1 MRLKPAI
8 FVLIGLLIQAGAFS
22 PAHAQKTYT
31 RISLEDFERSLGALS
46 QDMNEEYL
54 EILED
59 LQDVL
64 SDYGEYLDDLAEEEP
79 DHQFPTFD
87 RLQKNL
93 KEGDYLGDPEK
104 LLSDINDVIDEIKE
118 VESRH
123 RALYNTNSPKCCR
136 LPRSLRKELVSTY
149 EIIEDYT
156 DQYGGA
162 MLRGGQLRTYI
173 DATKEYLQAL
183 DSQGDLAKLFDENP
197 ELLRTLE
204 ALKALNLN
212 DYIDLESLKEL
223 RNVKLPVA
231 PRPPE
236 PPEPPVVIIDRGDGT
251 RWVTPAPKGR
261 VGAQHQSQGIV
272 LVGDRARTIEIEN
285 HTGQIVIT
293 GAETDQI
300 TATYW
305 IEVSASSR
313 EKEKEFID
321 RATLAVGDDGRK
333 YFVSVDL
340 PRLSDLRTDLIKS
353 VLVVEVPAS
362 NPILCHN
369 SFGEVEVRSL
379 KNMLTVEAENSSV
392 NVADIKG
399 KVTIENR
406 MGPITLTGISGDV
419 NVANAYAPIHL
430 ADCRGRLKLINE
442 YGQIELADCRGQV
455 EIDNTGEIS
464 VVDHAGNI
472 VIENQYGT
480 IELESIHGDLSV
492 RGGYQ
497 PIQVS
502 GIDGT
507 VALENVY
514 SEISAD
520 NIRGRLS
527 ITNDHG
533 PVYIED
539 LDGPVDVFNRS
550 GNTSIVLTPD
560 FKGGSQITSDA
571 GTVTI
576 SFSSQPNL
584 VLALSCDGGAI
595 TSSLPI
601 SVKTRNYTKTAE
613 LVLGEGGDRLEVSAT
628 GSSIIIQGR

>member
-8 FVLIGLLIQAGAFS
+8 LVLTGLLIQVGAFA
-22 PAHAQKTYT
+22 PAYGQQRY
-31 RISLEDFERSLGALS
+31 REISLGDFERSLGALS

-64 SDYGEYLDDLAEEEP
+64 NDYSEYLDDLAKEDP

-87 RLQKNL
+87 RLQRNL
-93 KEGDYLGDPEK
+93 KEGEYLGDPEK

-123 RALYNTNSPKCCR
+123 RARYNTNSPKCCR

-156 DQYGGA
+156 DQYGA
-162 MLRGGQLRTYI
+162 SLLRDGQLKKYI
-173 DATKEYLQAL
+173 EATKEYLLAA
-183 DSQGDLAKLFDENP
+183 DSLGDLARIFDENP

-204 ALKALNLN
+204 ALQALKLT
-212 DYIDLESLKEL
+212 DYKDLESLKKL
-223 RNVKLPVA
+223 RSIRTPVA
-231 PRPPE
+231 PMPPE
-236 PPEPPVVIIDRGDGT
+236 PPDVIIDLGSGT
-251 RWVTPAPKGR
+251 RWVTPAPKGK
-261 VGAQHQSQGIV
+261 VGAQHQSRGIV
-272 LVGDRARTIEIEN
+272 TVGDRSRTIEIEN

-293 GAETDQI
+293 GAETEQI
-300 TATYW
+300 TATYM

-313 EKEKEFID
+313 EKEKDFID

-340 PRLSDLRTDLIKS
+340 PRLSDLRTDLLKS
-353 VLVVEVPAS
+353 VLVVEVPVY
-362 NPILCHN
+362 NPVVCRN

-379 KNMLTVEAENSSV
+379 KNSVTIEAENSSIK
-392 NVADIKG
+392 VADIKG
-399 KVTIENR
+399 RITIENR
-406 MGPITLTGISGDV
+406 MGPITLTEIRGDV
-419 NVANAYAPIHL
+419 NLANAYAPISL
-430 ADCRGRLKLINE
+430 TDCRGELKLINE
-442 YGQIELADCRGQV
+442 YGLIELADCRGPV

-464 VVDHAGNI
+464 IVDHAGNV
-472 VIENQYGT
+472 VIENMYGA
-480 IELESIHGDLSV
+480 IELESIHGDLIV
-492 RGGYQ
+492 KGGYQ

-502 GIDGT
+502 GVDGT
-507 VALENVY
+507 VELENVY

-520 NIRGRLS
+520 NVRGRLS

-539 LDGPVDVFNRS
+539 LDGPVDIYNRS
-550 GNTSIVLTPD
+550 GNTSIVLTSD
-560 FKGGSQITSDA
+560 FKGGSQITSDQ
-571 GTVTI
+571 GTVKI
-576 SFSSQPNL
+576 SFTSQPNL
-584 VLALSCDGGAI
+584 VLALSSDGGAI

-601 SVKTRNYTKTAE
+601 SVKTRNYIKTAE
-613 LVLGEGGDRLEVSAT
+613 LVLGEGGDRLEVAAT
-628 GSSIIIQGR
+628 GASIIVQGR